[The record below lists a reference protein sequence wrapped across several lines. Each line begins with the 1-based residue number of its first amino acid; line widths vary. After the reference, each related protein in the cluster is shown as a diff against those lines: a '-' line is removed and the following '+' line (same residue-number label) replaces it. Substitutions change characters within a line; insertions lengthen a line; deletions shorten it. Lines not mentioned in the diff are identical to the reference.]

1 MSEKIFHYIHHAAF
15 WLEAEGKRALF
26 DPFLDGNPEHLWAQ
40 DIDADWIFVS
50 HAHADHLGS
59 AFEIAQ
65 RTGAT
70 IISTAEICGLAGQ
83 AGCASHAMH
92 IGGTHEFAFGKV
104 RIAPAF
110 HGSGIAGG
118 HACGFIVN
126 FFGIRLYYA
135 GDTGLFGDM
144 KWLRSVE
151 PFDVAVLPIGDNY
164 TMGPKDAA
172 IAAAWLGASVVI
184 PVHYNTWPVIAQDPK
199 AFEETVEKEF
209 DIRVQIVEPGKSVHL
224 S

>member
-26 DPFLDGNPEHLWAQ
+26 DPFLDGNPEHLRAQ

-151 PFDVAVLPIGDNY
+151 PFDVAVFPIWGKY
-164 TMGPKDAA
+164 KMGPEKAA

-199 AFEETVEKEF
+199 AFEEAVEKEF

>member
-26 DPFLDGNPEHLWAQ
+26 DPFLDGNPEHLRAQ

-110 HGSGIAGG
+110 HGSGVAGG
-118 HACGFIVN
+118 HACGFIVS

-199 AFEETVEKEF
+199 AFEEAVEKEF
-209 DIRVQIVEPGKSVHL
+209 DIRVRIVEPGKSVHL

>member
-1 MSEKIFHYIHHAAF
+1 MSEKNINYIHHAAI
-15 WLEAEGKRALF
+15 WLEAEGKRALY
-26 DPFLDGNPEHLWAQ
+26 DPWLEGHPEHLRAQ

-199 AFEETVEKEF
+199 AFEEAVEKEF